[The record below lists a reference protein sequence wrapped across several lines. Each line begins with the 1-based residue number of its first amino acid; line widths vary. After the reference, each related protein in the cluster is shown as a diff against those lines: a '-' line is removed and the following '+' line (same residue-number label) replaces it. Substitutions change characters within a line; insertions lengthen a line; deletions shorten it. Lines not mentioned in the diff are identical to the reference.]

1 MVLDVAKKILTI
13 EYQAIRE
20 LRSRL
25 DSEFEQ
31 AVDMIHSC
39 HGRVVVIGIGK
50 SGLVGRKISATLA
63 STGTPSFFLHPVE
76 GAHGDIGMVMKD
88 DVILALSYSGE
99 NEELLNLLP
108 SIKGMGLK
116 LISMTGAPHST
127 LAKASE
133 IVLNIKVKK
142 EACPYNLAPTAS
154 TTAAM
159 ALGDALAIVLLL
171 KKGFQKNDLATL
183 HPGGSLG
190 RKLLLKVG
198 DVMRTGANN
207 PRITPEVTVQEALLV
222 MTASRLGAVN
232 IVDRQEKLIGF
243 FTDGDLRR
251 HLQKN
256 TDILSLPISRVMTR
270 KPFAITPERMATEA
284 ARLMQEK
291 NFDNIPVVDKKNT
304 LIGIVDERDLLAKG
318 LG

>member
-1 MVLDVAKKILTI
+1 MVLNIAKKVLTI
-13 EYQAIRE
+13 EYQAIKE
-20 LRSRL
+20 LISRL
-25 DSEFEQ
+25 DGEFEQ
-31 AVDMIHSC
+31 AVEMIHSC
-39 HGRVVVIGIGK
+39 RGRIVVIGIGK

-63 STGTPSFFLHPVE
+63 STGTPSFFLHPAE

-88 DVILALSYSGE
+88 DIILALSYSGE

-108 SIKGMGLK
+108 AIKGMGLK
-116 LISMTGAPHST
+116 LISMTGTPHST

-159 ALGDALAIVLLL
+159 AFGDALAIVLLL
-171 KKGFQKNDLATL
+171 KKGFQKSDFATL

-198 DVMRTGANN
+198 DVMRTGASN
-207 PRITPEVTVQEALLV
+207 PRLTPEVTVQEALLV
-222 MTASRLGAVN
+222 MTASRLGAVS
-232 IVDRQEKLIGF
+232 IVDRQGKLIGF

-251 HLQKN
+251 YLQTN
-256 TDILSLPISRVMTR
+256 TEILSLPISRVMTR
-270 KPFAITPERMATEA
+270 KPFTITPEKMATEA
-284 ARLMQEK
+284 ARIMQEK
-291 NFDNIPVVDKKNT
+291 NFDNIPVVDGQRI
-304 LIGIVDERDLLAKG
+304 LLGIIDERDLLAKG